1 MSESSES
8 NTLSSSEDSESTQS
22 QGNRSRSSTQE
33 SKGSDGVENTAN
45 TPEAVDWEAKYPYR
59 FHPERD
65 ELMKACVSMKD
76 YSMKPPIVTPWNPTK
91 GRRDRFQGGRGGRGE
106 SHSRG
111 KRRRDF

>member
-1 MSESSES
+1 LIQNISV
-8 NTLSSSEDSESTQS
+8 NV
-22 QGNRSRSSTQE
+22 N
-33 SKGSDGVENTAN
+33 SKIDL
-45 TPEAVDWEAKYPYR
+45 EAKYPYR

-76 YSMKPPIVTPWNPTK
+76 YSMKPPIVTPWNPAK
-91 GRRDRFQGGRGGRGE
+91 GRRDIFQERRGGGGE